1 MYPRDSVHTSNSL
14 FSLLISQRLCK
25 LYAFWFIEFLSIF
38 TRCNN
43 DHRWRLLS
51 SSSLWCKTRICKWN
65 EFCKYACSQLVTT
78 LRNTETWNTI
88 HLTPYSLFYLIFF
101 IFLYMFISFHLDDTV
116 PLTVYLAS
124 VRYYCK
130 GSCRYFC
137 FAGECACWMMLVHA
151 D

>member
-14 FSLLISQRLCK
+14 FSLLISQRLCM
-25 LYAFWFIEFLSIF
+25 LS
-38 TRCNN
+38 
-43 DHRWRLLS
+43 DLLS
-51 SSSLWCKTRICKWN
+51 FCLFLPGAITIIDGDYRPFAALWCKTRICKWN
-65 EFCKYACSQLVTT
+65 EFYVTT
-78 LRNTETWNTI
+78 FGNTETWNTI

-101 IFLYMFISFHLDDTV
+101 IFICLYMFISFHLDDTV

-137 FAGECACWMMLVHA
+137 FAGECACWMMLVHP